1 MEVSKKEDIEQGI
14 QDINLQ
20 STSEFTFKNII
31 DIFNVEKLRQHK
43 IFLMFVLIAL
53 IGVGFII
60 WRSFM
65 KKPTSIDEEDNEK
78 GTQEMMDE
86 LGVNLTK
93 NAMGE
98 HMTSESDKDEERML
112 VASNVVSP
120 FEKYGEVTF
129 SVIVIL
135 SLPSGCVIKG
145 KFVPAI
151 AIYKSPV

>member
-1 MEVSKKEDIEQGI
+1 MEVSMKEGIEQDI

-20 STSEFTFKNII
+20 STSKFTFKNII
-31 DIFNVEKLRQHK
+31 DIFNVEKLLEHK
-43 IFLMFVLIAL
+43 IFLMFILIAV

-98 HMTSESDKDEERML
+98 HMTSESDKDEESEDENSIGEGDNDNHVDTL
-112 VASNVVSP
+112 SNDLN
-120 FEKYGEVTF
+120 ELEVYTQN
-129 SVIVIL
+129 SID
-135 SLPSGCVIKG
+135 S
-145 KFVPAI
+145 
-151 AIYKSPV
+151 